1 MVGSLMRSNVN
12 LLTDYREQVYDGWAP
27 TARQPLL
34 PDRDA
39 IATSAWSQAYSLSVT
54 SPLEGEEEE
63 TILWPRGV
71 GAYSVHLSDVF

>member
-1 MVGSLMRSNVN
+1 MVGSLMHSNVN
-12 LLTDYREQVYDGWAP
+12 LLSDYREQVYDGWAP

-39 IATSAWSQAYSLSVT
+39 IATNAWSQAYSLSIT

-63 TILWPRGV
+63 RILWPRGL
-71 GAYSVHLSDVF
+71 GAYSVHLSDDF

>member
-12 LLTDYREQVYDGWAP
+12 LLTGYREQVYGGW
-27 TARQPLL
+27 ARQPLL

-39 IATSAWSQAYSLSVT
+39 IATNAWSQAYSLSAT

-71 GAYSVHLSDVF
+71 GAYSVHLSDGF